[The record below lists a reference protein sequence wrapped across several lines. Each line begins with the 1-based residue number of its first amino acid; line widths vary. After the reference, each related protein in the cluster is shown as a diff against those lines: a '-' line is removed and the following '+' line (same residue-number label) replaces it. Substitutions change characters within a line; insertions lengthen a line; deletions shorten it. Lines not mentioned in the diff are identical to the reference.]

1 MSYWNWVAAGK
12 KILKCWA
19 ELADLW
25 FATFSC
31 FRIDVGFL
39 LQL

>member
-1 MSYWNWVAAGK
+1 MSYWNSVAAGK

-19 ELADLW
+19 ELAELW
-25 FATFSC
+25 FATFSR
-31 FRIDVGFL
+31 FLIDVSFL